1 MTGFFLKN
9 TAQIREKVYF
19 KAMKKLL
26 LSLTLGIALL
36 FAHLPAYSAAQEGI
50 AAIVND
56 SVITVTDV
64 RDRAALYQSGAPQ
77 KPTPEQQSKMEQQVL
92 SRLIDESLQLQEA
105 KKLGIAVG
113 DDDVAAGFADISR
126 QNNVSPEEF
135 KKRLARAGVNV
146 NSLYSQIR
154 ADISWS
160 QVVRRKLR
168 PQVNISEGD
177 IDQTMDQIARNS
189 GKAQYH
195 VAEIFLGVTEPAKEA
210 EIRDGAEDLVKQ
222 LKGGAPFSGLAH
234 QFSQAPGAANGGDLG
249 WVQEGQLDP
258 ELDTALG
265 KMQPGQVSPPLRSAK
280 GYRILFLIDVRHTAN
295 QQEAAAAGDQ
305 VVSLKQIFIP
315 LAKKDSQSAVAAKI
329 ARGKALKDTIK
340 SCKAMGARMKDFP
353 SPGTSDLGK
362 GLLSNLPEE
371 LRPVIAKLKV
381 GELSDPLLSP
391 LGIVLVMVCSREE
404 APADAGQGSA
414 AAAEDGGAKKDEAS
428 RNKIASQIGLK
439 RLDQM
444 AQRYLRDLRA
454 TAFID
459 KRI

>member
-1 MTGFFLKN
+1 
-9 TAQIREKVYF
+9 
-19 KAMKKLL
+19 MKKSL
-26 LSLTLGIALL
+26 LSLALGIALL

-64 RDRAALYQSGAPQ
+64 RDRAVLYLSGAPQ
-77 KPTPEQQSKMEQQVL
+77 KPTPEQQSKTEQQVL
-92 SRLIDESLQLQEA
+92 SRLIDEALQLQEA

-113 DDDVAAGFADISR
+113 DDDVAAGFSDISR
-126 QNNVSPEEF
+126 QNGLSPEDF
-135 KKRLARAGVNV
+135 KKRLAKAGVNV
-146 NSLYSQIR
+146 NSLYNQIK

-258 ELDTALG
+258 ELGQALE

-280 GYRILFLIDVRHTAN
+280 GYHILFLVDVRHTAN
-295 QQEAAAAGDQ
+295 RRETAGGGDWI
-305 VVSLKQIFIP
+305 VSLKQIFIP
-315 LAKKDSQSAVAAKI
+315 VAKKDSKSAIDAKFE
-329 ARGKALKDTIK
+329 RSKSLKGEIK
-340 SCKAMGARMKDFP
+340 SCKTMSRRMKDFP

-371 LRPVIAKLKV
+371 LRPVIERLNI

-391 LGIVLVMVCSREE
+391 QGIVLVMVCSREE
-404 APADAGQGSA
+404 APAAATGQDG
-414 AAAEDGGAKKDEAS
+414 AAAESGGAGGDDAS
-428 RNKIASQIGLK
+428 RDKIASQIGLK
-439 RLDQM
+439 RLEQM